1 MRGLYTWSPRYGGA
15 AIFNT
20 KGKGDLSEI
29 DHCVVGVPA
38 SVHTLMEVKAVA
50 TLYQTSRES
59 KILEIE
65 DTTRDGLPF
74 RMVLTLRK
82 LGVVT
87 MLDYFVSPEEAE
99 GIMKAFSTSG
109 SHAV

>member
-1 MRGLYTWSPRYGGA
+1 MGNLYR
-15 AIFNT
+15 
-20 KGKGDLSEI
+20 
-29 DHCVVGVPA
+29 
-38 SVHTLMEVKAVA
+38 
-50 TLYQTSRES
+50 TSRET
-59 KILEIE
+59 KTLEIE

-99 GIMKAFSTSG
+99 GIIKSLSNSG
-109 SHAV
+109 SLAG